1 MSIDDQL
8 DIIQN
13 DIINYLNY
21 TRLLTYAILIMI
33 KKLIFGFWEYYIYH
47 WQPLF

>member
-13 DIINYLNY
+13 NIIDYFNYEK
-21 TRLLTYAILIMI
+21 LLTYAILIMI
-33 KKLIFGFWEYYIYH
+33 KKLTFG
-47 WQPLF
+47 L